1 MPITHTVPHGIRSA
15 STALPEPPILPNRI
29 SILIREPAGACVPS
43 RDTSGFTVVAVE
55 NKKDVSHKW
64 YSLNAIQAVDKLS
77 SETTKLTPE
86 EEAER
91 ARGYRGF
98 AEEEE
103 RVAAPNGLGAQQS
116 PSLLST

>member
-1 MPITHTVPHGIRSA
+1 MPITHSVPHGIRSA
-15 STALPEPPILPNRI
+15 STALPEPPILPSRI
-29 SILIREPAGACVPS
+29 SILIREPAGACIPS

-55 NKKDVSHKW
+55 NKENVSYKW